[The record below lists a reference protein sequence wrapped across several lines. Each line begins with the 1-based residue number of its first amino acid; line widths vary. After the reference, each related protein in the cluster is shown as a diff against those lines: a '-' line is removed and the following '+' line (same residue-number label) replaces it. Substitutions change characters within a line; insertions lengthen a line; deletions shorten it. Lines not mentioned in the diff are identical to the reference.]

1 MKRFTVLIVVCF
13 LAIIACGTIE
23 TNVVKQSTV
32 GEMTYSYIDIDP
44 LVIGQT
50 WEEVTRVPLS
60 QFIVELYF
68 KNPDIDA
75 PIQFATL
82 VVTPAGVAGYSY
94 MLNGKINICEFNDK
108 TNAYESGW
116 EKLSEESKQAWSND
130 YKTYFGLEHAS

>member
-94 MLNGKINICEFNDK
+94 MLNGKINVCEFNDK